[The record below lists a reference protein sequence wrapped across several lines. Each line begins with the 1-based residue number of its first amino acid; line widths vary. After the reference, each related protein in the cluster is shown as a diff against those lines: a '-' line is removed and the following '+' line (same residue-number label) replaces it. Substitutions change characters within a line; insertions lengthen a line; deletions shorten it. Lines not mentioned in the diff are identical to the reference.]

1 MSLHFSRVF
10 GAAKA
15 LTPLLKTVA
24 PFAAAFIPGIGPG
37 AALALRAA
45 GAVSA
50 ATDIYGAVR
59 GFRETAGESAVV
71 GTPLMME
78 ATGQTSVRSYDD
90 DDGPT
95 EEELQSAWED
105 DNPPED

>member
-1 MSLHFSRVF
+1 MSIHFSRVF

-78 ATGQTSVRSYDD
+78 VTGQGGFAGDYENLDPAD
-90 DDGPT
+90 A
-95 EEELQSAWED
+95 EEAMMED
-105 DNPPED
+105 FPPED

>member
-10 GAAKA
+10 SVAKA
-15 LTPLLKTVA
+15 LTPLVKTVA
-24 PFAAAFIPGIGPG
+24 PFAAAFIPGVGPG
-37 AALALRAA
+37 LGLALRAA

-78 ATGQTSVRSYDD
+78 ATGQSAARYEDD
-90 DDGPT
+90 DM
-95 EEELQSAWED
+95 
-105 DNPPED
+105 PPEDFPGDDDFPPED

>member
-10 GAAKA
+10 GAARA

-78 ATGQTSVRSYDD
+78 ATGKTRSSSDEDD
-90 DDGPT
+90 DM
-95 EEELQSAWED
+95 
-105 DNPPED
+105 PPEDYSDDDYPPED

>member
-15 LTPLLKTVA
+15 ITPLLKTVA

-78 ATGQTSVRSYDD
+78 ATGRSSSD